1 MKNIRNNFDLGKK
14 IGETVELLPMGDVM
28 NYLIENDQPLID
40 DSSLERLMICS
51 EKEWE
56 RYIGQF
62 RGQLVTNPGKK
73 PSTIRLDQL
82 DREQTFTGQTNQA

>member
-1 MKNIRNNFDLGKK
+1 MSC
-14 IGETVELLPMGDVM
+14 T
-28 NYLIENDQPLID
+28 
-40 DSSLERLMICS
+40 

-56 RYIGQF
+56 RYIGPF

-82 DREQTFTGQTNQA
+82 DREQTFTGQIDPEKRYPTIVHFGVRPANLSYAGDPGQGSK